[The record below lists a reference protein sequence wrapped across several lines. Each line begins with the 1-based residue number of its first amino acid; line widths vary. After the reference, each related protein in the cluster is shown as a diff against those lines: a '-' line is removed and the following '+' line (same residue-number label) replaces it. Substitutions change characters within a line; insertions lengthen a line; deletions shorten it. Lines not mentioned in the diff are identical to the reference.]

1 MEETD
6 TDKET
11 LGIYV
16 SAGRFK
22 AIVDMMDSDITIAS
36 DGEKMS
42 ISSAIGKQFVGLM
55 YPLDQGV
62 IIPKGVWGP
71 ISLPHLKRLL
81 TLVPADQL
89 RREEMASLAE
99 IEAGKKLPPEIM
111 ELTIK
116 LYFGSVEFALDFNQ
130 FTFDEVKL
138 NLPAEHSGYKET
150 IVRTSLRPRLSR
162 AIKKQK
168 LPEPDHKLNTVEIGK
183 QRDIEHKAPA
193 EDIVMH

>member
-1 MEETD
+1 MDEIETGS
-6 TDKET
+6 EVS
-11 LGIYV
+11 GIYI

-36 DGEKMS
+36 DGEKIS
-42 ISSAIGKQFVGLM
+42 LSSAIGKQFVGLL
-55 YPLDQGV
+55 YPLDSGS
-62 IIPKGVWGP
+62 IIPQGIWSS

-99 IEAGKKLPPEIM
+99 LEAGKKLPPEIV

-116 LYFGSVEFALDFNQ
+116 LYHGSIEFALDFNQ
-130 FTFDEVKL
+130 FTFDEIKL
-138 NLPAEHSGYKET
+138 SLPANYSEYEET
-150 IVRTSLRPRLSR
+150 ISRTSLRPRLSR

-168 LPEPDHKLNTVEIGK
+168 LPEPDHKLSTVEIGK
-183 QRDIEHKAPA
+183 QRDLG
-193 EDIVMH
+193 